1 MFSLCV
7 LFKITNVKFIFIM
20 QKKLFFFLFLSFIFG
35 SGIAQNH
42 IHNGEMTCSHAKFF
56 SEYMKQSKEII
67 QTPYLFDYDVK
78 FYFLDIEVDNSS
90 TYVSGTVTYNAEV
103 VATQL
108 DTFAFELIAN
118 MTVDEVLI
126 NGQPK
131 TVIHNTDE
139 AFVPLGTPIS
149 QGEMFEA
156 KITYH
161 GTPTSGGFFS
171 GITSTNDWGKDVTW
185 TLSEPFNA
193 RDWWPVKQVLEDK
206 ADSVWVFLTTDEN
219 NMAGSQGTLTA
230 VTPVAGNKL
239 RYEWKSS
246 YPIDYYLISFAV
258 SEYQDYS
265 IYAHP
270 EAMGTDS
277 LLIQNF
283 IYDAPGCLETYKDG
297 IDESSEI
304 IELYSNLFSLYP
316 FSEEKYGHCLTA
328 LGGGMEHQTMTTIG
342 GFSFFL
348 VAHEMGHMWFGDNI
362 TCATWSDIWIN
373 EGFATY
379 AEILANEFINGQS
392 ALNQRINSIFNSTMS
407 EPGGSTYI
415 PEDEIYY
422 GNEWRIFDGRLSYN
436 KGAAILH
443 MLRFEFQD
451 DDLFFDALKQYTQQ
465 YGGSTATGADFRDK
479 MMEVS
484 GMDFTD
490 FFDEWYY
497 GQGYPTYSLQW
508 SQDDANFYL
517 ETNQTVSYPSA
528 TPVFK
533 MLMAYKLNFTDGTDT
548 TVYFYQTDNVNYF
561 TIPISKTISGII
573 VDPDNWVVNK
583 VGSITVNTRE
593 YEKMLEFGFGPNPV
607 NDKLNI
613 FFEDEKALQRE
624 ITIYNLTGSVVK
636 KTETEEQDIT
646 VDVSTLPASTYIL
659 EASYRG
665 NKITKKFV
673 KQN

>member
-1 MFSLCV
+1 
-7 LFKITNVKFIFIM
+7 M
-20 QKKLFFFLFLSFIFG
+20 QKKLFFLLFLSFVFG
-35 SGIAQNH
+35 SGIAQQH
-42 IHNGEMTCSHAKFF
+42 THNGEMTCSHAKFAVN
-56 SEYMKQSKEII
+56 YLRQSKDIV

-78 FYFLDIEVDNSS
+78 FYFLDITVDNSS
-90 TYVSGTVTYNAEV
+90 TYVEGTVTYNAQV

-108 DTFAFELIAN
+108 DTFAFELISN

-126 NGQPK
+126 NGEPK
-131 TVIHNTDE
+131 TVIHTTDE
-139 AFVPLGTPIS
+139 AFVPVGTAIPE
-149 QGEMFEA
+149 GEMFEA

-161 GTPTSGGFFS
+161 GTPASGGFFS

-193 RDWWPVKQVLEDK
+193 RDWWPTKQVLQDK

-219 NMAGSQGTLTA
+219 NMAGSEGVLTA
-230 VTPVAGNKL
+230 VTPMPDNKL

-283 IYDAPGCLETYKDG
+283 IYDAPGCLEQYKDG
-297 IDESSEI
+297 IDESAEI

-342 GFSFFL
+342 GFSFYL

-362 TCATWSDIWIN
+362 TCATWNDIWIN

-379 AEILANEFINGQS
+379 SEILANEFINGQS
-392 ALNQRINSIFNSTMS
+392 ALNQRITSIFNSTMS

-415 PEDEIYY
+415 PDDEIYY
-422 GNEWRIFDGRLSYN
+422 GNEWRIFNGRLSYN

-451 DDLFFDALKQYTQQ
+451 DDLFFDGLKQYTQQ

-490 FFDEWYY
+490 FFDQWYY
-497 GQGYPTYSLQW
+497 GQGYPTYSLEW
-508 SQDDANFYL
+508 SQDDDNFYL

-583 VGSITVNTRE
+583 VGSITVNTKE
-593 YEKMLEFGFGPNPV
+593 YEKMLEFDFGPNPV

-613 FFEDEKALQRE
+613 YFNDEKSLQRE
-624 ITIYNLTGSVVK
+624 ITVYDLTGSVVK
-636 KTETEEQDIT
+636 NIETNRKSLTI
-646 VDVSTLPASTYIL
+646 DVSTLPASAYIL
-659 EASYRG
+659 EVSYRG

-673 KQN
+673 KQK

>member
-1 MFSLCV
+1 
-7 LFKITNVKFIFIM
+7 
-20 QKKLFFFLFLSFIFG
+20 
-35 SGIAQNH
+35 
-42 IHNGEMTCSHAKFF
+42 
-56 SEYMKQSKEII
+56 
-67 QTPYLFDYDVK
+67 
-78 FYFLDIEVDNSS
+78 
-90 TYVSGTVTYNAEV
+90 
-103 VATQL
+103 
-108 DTFAFELIAN
+108 
-118 MTVDEVLI
+118 
-126 NGQPK
+126 
-131 TVIHNTDE
+131 
-139 AFVPLGTPIS
+139 
-149 QGEMFEA
+149 
-156 KITYH
+156 
-161 GTPTSGGFFS
+161 
-171 GITSTNDWGKDVTW
+171 
-185 TLSEPFNA
+185 
-193 RDWWPVKQVLEDK
+193 
-206 ADSVWVFLTTDEN
+206 
-219 NMAGSQGTLTA
+219 
-230 VTPVAGNKL
+230 
-239 RYEWKSS
+239 
-246 YPIDYYLISFAV
+246 
-258 SEYQDYS
+258 
-265 IYAHP
+265 
-270 EAMGTDS
+270 
-277 LLIQNF
+277 
-283 IYDAPGCLETYKDG
+283 
-297 IDESSEI
+297 
-304 IELYSNLFSLYP
+304 
-316 FSEEKYGHCLTA
+316 
-328 LGGGMEHQTMTTIG
+328 
-342 GFSFFL
+342 
-348 VAHEMGHMWFGDNI
+348 MGHMWFGDNI

-379 AEILANEFINGQS
+379 AEILANEFINGQI
-392 ALNQRINSIFNSTMS
+392 ALNQRINSIINSTMT

-636 KTETEEQDIT
+636 KTETEGQNIT

>member
-1 MFSLCV
+1 
-7 LFKITNVKFIFIM
+7 M
-20 QKKLFFFLFLSFIFG
+20 QKTLFFILLLSLFFG
-35 SGIAQNH
+35 RGIAQNH
-42 IHNGEMTCSHAKFF
+42 THNGEMTCSHAKFF
-56 SEYMKQSKEII
+56 TEYMKESKDIVQS
-67 QTPYLFDYDVK
+67 PYLFDYDVK
-78 FYFLDIEVDNSS
+78 FYFLDITVDNSS
-90 TYVSGTVTYNAEV
+90 TYVEGTVTYNAEV

-108 DTFAFELIAN
+108 DTFAFELISN

-126 NGQPK
+126 NGVSK
-131 TVIHNTDE
+131 SVIHNTDE
-139 AFVPLGTPIS
+139 AFVPVGTAIP

-161 GTPTSGGFFS
+161 GTPSSGGFFS

-193 RDWWPVKQVLEDK
+193 RDWWPTKQVLEDK

-219 NMAGSQGTLTA
+219 NMAGSEGTLTA
-230 VTPVAGNKL
+230 VTPMPDNKL

-270 EAMGTDS
+270 DAMGNDS

-283 IYDAPGCLETYKDG
+283 VYDAPGCLEQYKDG
-297 IDESSEI
+297 IDESKEI

-342 GFSFFL
+342 GFSFYL

-379 AEILANEFINGQS
+379 AEILANEFINGES
-392 ALNQRINSIFNSTMS
+392 AMQQRINSIFTSTMS
-407 EPGGSTYI
+407 EPGGSTYV
-415 PEDEIYY
+415 PPDEIYY

-479 MMEVS
+479 MAEVS
-484 GMDFTD
+484 GLDLTD
-490 FFDEWYY
+490 FFNQWYY
-497 GQGYPTYSLQW
+497 GEGYPTYSIQW
-508 SQDDANFYL
+508 SQDDANMYM
-517 ETNQTVSYPSA
+517 EISQTVSKPSV
-528 TPVFK
+528 TPLFK

-548 TVYFYQTDNVNYF
+548 TIYLHQTDNVNDF
-561 TIPISKTISGII
+561 MIPLSKTVSGII
-573 VDPDNWVVNK
+573 IDPDNRVVNK
-583 VGSITVNTRE
+583 EGSITTNTRE
-593 YEKMLEFGFGPNPV
+593 YEKMLEFTFGPNPV
-607 NDKLNI
+607 KDKLNI
-613 FFEDEKALQRE
+613 FFTDEKSRQRE
-624 ITIYNLTGSVVK
+624 ITVYNLTGSIVK
-636 KTETEEQDIT
+636 TIESNDNKVT
-646 VDVSTLPASTYIL
+646 VDVSSLPVSTYIL

-665 NKITKKFV
+665 NKTTRKFV